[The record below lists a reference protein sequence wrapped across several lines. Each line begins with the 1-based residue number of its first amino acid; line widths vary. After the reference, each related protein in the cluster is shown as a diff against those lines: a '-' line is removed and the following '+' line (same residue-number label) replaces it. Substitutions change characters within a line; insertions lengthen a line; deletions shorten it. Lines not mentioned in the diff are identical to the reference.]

1 MTDGVRVYFNEGT
14 RGSLKIAQ
22 VAVTGGSVAV
32 VPTSVADLR
41 IMGMAPEGSA
51 LLAIEG
57 VGNHPNPLWQ
67 VPLPTG
73 GLRRLGTID
82 AQGASFFP
90 DGRILFGRGEIFT
103 SPKRMAPILASW

>member
-1 MTDGVRVYFNEGT
+1 
-14 RGSLKIAQ
+14 
-22 VAVTGGSVAV
+22 
-32 VPTSVADLR
+32 
-41 IMGMAPEGSA
+41 MAPEGSA